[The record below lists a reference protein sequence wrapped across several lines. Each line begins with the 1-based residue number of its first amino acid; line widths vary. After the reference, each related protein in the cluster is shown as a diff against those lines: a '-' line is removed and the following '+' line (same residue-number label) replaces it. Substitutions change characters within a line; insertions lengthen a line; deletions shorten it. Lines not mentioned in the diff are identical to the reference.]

1 MSMAQNKAFR
11 LPRGKEAPGQGRGQG
26 LGQNRRRLPATLWI
40 AFAFLIPLVAAVAL
54 PGLFTSRSPTDFNYG
69 AILQG
74 PSQAHPF
81 GTDHFGRDIFAR
93 VIYAA
98 RLDLK
103 IGVVCVIFPFVFGCS
118 IGALAGY
125 FGGWLDSI
133 VMRILDIVVSF
144 PFFVLIL
151 AIIAILGPG
160 ITNIYIAISIV
171 GWVSYARLVRGE
183 VLLVKN
189 LEFIQASEV
198 LGYSK
203 PRILLRHV
211 LPNVLNPAIVFV
223 VSDIVLCILQAAS
236 LSFLGMGV
244 QPNIPE
250 WGSMIA
256 DGRGFLG
263 QAWWISVFPGLAILF
278 TGIGLSLLGDSLA
291 DLLRVNQD
299 A

>member
-1 MSMAQNKAFR
+1 MAQKKAFR
-11 LPRGKEAPGQGRGQG
+11 PK
-26 LGQNRRRLPATLWI
+26 LGQNRRKTPATLWI
-40 AFAFLIPLVAAVAL
+40 ALAILVPLAAIVAF
-54 PGLFTSRSPTDFNYG
+54 PGIFTPKSPTEFDYG
-69 AILQG
+69 AILQR
-74 PSQAHPF
+74 PSQAHLF

-125 FGGWLDSI
+125 FGGWLDSL

-198 LGYSK
+198 LGYSR

-263 QAWWISVFPGLAILF
+263 QAWWISVFPGLAILV